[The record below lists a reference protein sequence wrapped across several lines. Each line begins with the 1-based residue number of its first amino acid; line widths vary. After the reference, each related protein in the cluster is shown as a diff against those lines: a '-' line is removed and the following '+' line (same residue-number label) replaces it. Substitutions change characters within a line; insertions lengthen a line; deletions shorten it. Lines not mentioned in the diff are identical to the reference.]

1 MRFSSGVLLALATS
15 VMGQRFTNSSVPAT
29 GTATETTTSL
39 EPSASAGAP
48 QPVDLGNA
56 ELGPGA
62 SFVTLPD
69 GSIAV

>member
-1 MRFSSGVLLALATS
+1 MRFSSGVLLALASS

-29 GTATETTTSL
+29 GSATTTSL

-69 GSIAV
+69 GSVAM